1 MGSMRVHDN
10 IFLVGLTGGIA
21 TGKTTVADMFEK
33 LGART
38 IDFDVLSRLVVEPET
53 PAWTE
58 IVAHFGEQILLHDR
72 TINRKAVSDIVFE
85 DAGERKTLES
95 IIHPRVG
102 DEFARLVAE
111 IATDEPDAVIQAVVP
126 LLFETNMQHLFDK
139 LVVVYAPDEVQIE
152 RLIERDGI
160 DRKKAGIIAAS
171 QLPIDEKKRLA
182 DFVIDNSGALET
194 TRDQVEHVWKQLK
207 RLRTAKRV

>member
-126 LLFETNMQHLFDK
+126 LLLETNMQHLFDK

-207 RLRTAKRV
+207 RLQTAKRV

>member
-207 RLRTAKRV
+207 RLQTAKRV